1 MNQNVAKH
9 IHVSLSDL
17 LSLSC
22 PIFKGPLPSA
32 VKVRGGSP
40 YSQYEMLGSDG
51 LGIPPQGS
59 ADSWHRTPGSKMG
72 NKSATSS
79 WPPGEWFFFWFFFCF
94 FFVCYLPKQ
103 LFFILITKINN
114 LLLMLGTSS
123 MCST

>member
-79 WPPGEWFFFWFFFCF
+79 WPPGEWFFFWGFFGV

>member
-79 WPPGEWFFFWFFFCF
+79 WPPGEWFFFCF
-94 FFVCYLPKQ
+94 FFL
-103 LFFILITKINN
+103 LFFC
-114 LLLMLGTSS
+114 LLLTKTAVFHLNN
-123 MCST
+123 

>member
-79 WPPGEWFFFWFFFCF
+79 WPPGEWFFLFVWG

-103 LFFILITKINN
+103 LFFILITKVSN
-114 LLLMLGTSS
+114 LLLMPGPSS

>member
-79 WPPGEWFFFWFFFCF
+79 WPPGEWVF